1 MGGIQDFTFS
11 NLQTTLGL
19 ALVSLSSE
27 LWNFVRNRSEDRKL
41 TSLRMTCTSK
51 KGVDEVVRTQDDDKV
66 VYQGEFMAKPRRK
79 VSEIAVP
86 EIQRYKS
93 DATTA
98 HRGTFES
105 GSNDDVLTHEEKL
118 LDTAYKKAQHLMSWW
133 READKD
139 GDRCI
144 DEKELRSKF
153 PSKDM
158 AKDLLAML
166 DADGDRLITFTEMS
180 WAVCRALSI

>member
-1 MGGIQDFTFS
+1 MSFS

-27 LWNFVRNRSEDRKL
+27 LWNYVRNRSDDKKL
-41 TSLRMTCTSK
+41 TSLRMTASSK
-51 KGVDEVVRTQDDDKV
+51 KGIDEVVKTQDDDKV
-66 VYQGEFMAKPRRK
+66 VYRGEAVAKPRRK
-79 VSEIAVP
+79 VSEIATP
-86 EIQRYKS
+86 EIRRYTS

-98 HRGTFES
+98 HRGTFEK
-105 GSNDDVLTHEEKL
+105 GGDDDVLTHEEKL
-118 LDTAYKKAQHLMSWW
+118 LDQAFKKAQHLMSWW

-144 DEKELRSKF
+144 DEKELRTKF

-158 AKDLLAML
+158 AKELLEML